1 MIAPRKTFARNRRQA
16 KKETRIWEKEERRR
30 RTEVEDK
37 KKKKATEYFRTL
49 LAHREEFFRFH
60 KNKRIG
66 KRKIK
71 EVGLSFFLLF
81 PSSTSQTPFFLSLSG
96 PHTRLRHTYLFHH
109 LPDPITLCFF
119 FMIQCLNSLLVVAFL
134 IIRVFKSSESC
145 QDLD

>member
-66 KRKIK
+66 KGKIK
-71 EVGLSFFLLF
+71 KVRLYFFAFSFFYIPNPFLF
-81 PSSTSQTPFFLSLSG
+81 VSVSS
-96 PHTRLRHTYLFHH
+96 
-109 LPDPITLCFF
+109 
-119 FMIQCLNSLLVVAFL
+119 
-134 IIRVFKSSESC
+134 
-145 QDLD
+145 

>member
-71 EVGLSFFLLF
+71 EVWSLFFFAFPFLYIPNPFLSVSVWSSYSSSTHLFVSSLTRPDHPLLF
-81 PSSTSQTPFFLSLSG
+81 F
-96 PHTRLRHTYLFHH
+96 Y
-109 LPDPITLCFF
+109 DPMFEFPPCRCF
-119 FMIQCLNSLLVVAFL
+119 SYH
-134 IIRVFKSSESC
+134 
-145 QDLD
+145 

>member
-16 KKETRIWEKEERRR
+16 KKETKIWEKEERRR

-66 KRKIK
+66 KQSVYEEILPSIFP
-71 EVGLSFFLLF
+71 VLLRV
-81 PSSTSQTPFFLSLSG
+81 SSITNPFVSVVSLSTLH
-96 PHTRLRHTYLFHH
+96 PRL
-109 LPDPITLCFF
+109 
-119 FMIQCLNSLLVVAFL
+119 
-134 IIRVFKSSESC
+134 
-145 QDLD
+145 